1 MLLIFYLIL
10 IINFFFNELNAK
22 DHKIHEHH
30 VSVSISEQML
40 NNFLVSIGE
49 VSGKG
54 SKDILGKEL
63 RYFWKVSEPKISIHT
78 EKVIFSADLNIKSGK
93 ISSTSKTES
102 ELSVE
107 YSVDENLIK
116 IYSKDISTD
125 LKINLFGKPIKLAT
139 IDLSNYYRPS
149 FEFKGPEI
157 NQKSFVIDKPDG
169 SKVSLN
175 LDIQN
180 QALLLNE
187 GKITVFSNV
196 IFNKI

>member
-1 MLLIFYLIL
+1 MLLIFCSIF
-10 IINFFFNELNAK
+10 IINCFFNGLNAK

-49 VSGKG
+49 VSGRG

-63 RYFWKVSEPKISIHT
+63 RYSWKVSEPKISINT
-78 EKVIFSADLNIKSGK
+78 EKVIFSANLNIKSGK

-116 IYSKDISTD
+116 IYSKEISTD
-125 LKINLFGKPIKLAT
+125 LKINLFGKHIKLAT
-139 IDLSNYYRPS
+139 IDLSNSYRPS
-149 FEFKGPEI
+149 FEFSGPEI